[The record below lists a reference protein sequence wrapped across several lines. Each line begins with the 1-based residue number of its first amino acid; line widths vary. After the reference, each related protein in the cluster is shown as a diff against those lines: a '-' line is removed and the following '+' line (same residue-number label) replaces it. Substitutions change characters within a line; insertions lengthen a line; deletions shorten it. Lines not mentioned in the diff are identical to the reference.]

1 MLGKDAEAA
10 GCRLVRLAAVTSTMD
25 EGRALAASGET
36 GPLWIVADSQSGGRG
51 RHGRIWTSPPGN
63 LYATLLLTEP
73 CPQARAPELGF
84 VASLALHDAIN
95 GCTGLESPDLALK
108 WPNDVLVRGAKV
120 AGLLLE
126 GQTLPGKTAFVVTI
140 GLGINIQSAPEDTPY
155 PATTLSAYA
164 PHVTRED
171 VFTALSNAFAARF
184 ARWRDFGFLPLRE
197 DWLARAAGR
206 GENVTVRLPA
216 GMVCGEFQGIDATG
230 RLILLTSDGQRV
242 IDAGDLF
249 FEARA

>member
-1 MLGKDAEAA
+1 VLGKNAEAA
-10 GCRLVRLAAVTSTMD
+10 GYRLIRRGAVTSTMD
-25 EGRALAASGET
+25 EGRALSASGET
-36 GPLWIVADSQSGGRG
+36 GPVWIVADSQSGGRG
-51 RHGRIWTSPPGN
+51 RHGRVWTSPPGN

-73 CPQARAPELGF
+73 CIQARAPELGF
-84 VASLALHDAIN
+84 VASLALYEAIN
-95 GCTGLESPDLALK
+95 RCIGLDAPDLALK

-126 GQTLPGKTAFVVTI
+126 GLQQPGKNMFSVTV

-155 PATTLSAYA
+155 PATTLSAHA
-164 PHVTRED
+164 PHVRRD
-171 VFTALSNAFAARF
+171 AVFTALSDAFAARF
-184 ARWRDFGFLPLRE
+184 ADWRESGFPAVRE

-206 GENVTVRLPA
+206 GESVTVRLPA
-216 GMVCGEFQGIDATG
+216 GTVSGEFQGIDGSG